1 MKTRIVDDNTK
12 QHGVIMPIA
21 MIFLF
26 FLSMIGISLLQASM
40 LEQLMAGN
48 TQQLHRAF
56 HAAESGLTKAV
67 AYARDNRSALGSG
80 TDLRFATQID
90 DVRVESTIQKIA
102 KTKTL
107 PRGFSLRGEFTAH
120 HYAIE
125 AYASIQNGARSTQ
138 VRGFTV
144 VGPGT

>member
-1 MKTRIVDDNTK
+1 MKTRIMVHNTK

-26 FLSMIGISLLQASM
+26 FLSMLGITLLQESV

-56 HAAESGLTKAV
+56 HAAESGLAKAFTF
-67 AYARDNRSALGSG
+67 ARDNRSALGSG

-90 DVRVESTIQKIA
+90 NVRVESRIQRIA
-102 KTKTL
+102 KSKTL

-125 AYASIQNGARSTQ
+125 AYASIQSGAQSTH

-144 VGPGT
+144 IGPET

>member
-1 MKTRIVDDNTK
+1 MKTRIMVYKIK
-12 QHGVIMPIA
+12 QYGVIMPIA

-26 FLSMIGISLLQASM
+26 FLSMIGITLLQASV

-56 HAAESGLTKAV
+56 HAAESGLAKALT
-67 AYARDNRSALGSG
+67 YARDNRSALGSG
-80 TDLRFATQID
+80 TDLHFATQID
-90 DVRVESTIQKIA
+90 NVRVEYTIQKIA
-102 KTKTL
+102 ESKTL
-107 PRGFSLRGEFTAH
+107 PRGYSLRGEFTAQ

-125 AYASIQNGARSTQ
+125 AYASIQSGAWSTH